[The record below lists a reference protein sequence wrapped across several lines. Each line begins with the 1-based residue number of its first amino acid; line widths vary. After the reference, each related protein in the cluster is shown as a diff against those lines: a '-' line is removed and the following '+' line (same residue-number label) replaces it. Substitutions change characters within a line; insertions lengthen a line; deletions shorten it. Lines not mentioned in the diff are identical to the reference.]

1 MYFLTEWTYIAS
13 ATNGI
18 LSGIMSPVS
27 CSRINGTVLSVD
39 GYPLKLHK
47 QQGLQAMLKA
57 LPYLTVF
64 SDRDPPGSGRS
75 ARSEHSLAPSAM
87 YASLKSITQWPPS
100 RENARRFT
108 LVLSVAATLGS
119 VLTYV
124 FSASFSVGLLLLQIA
139 ATACV
144 WVQYRLSRK
153 SIKFQPQELADRLL
167 QVQENE
173 RHRLSRELHD
183 DIGQLLTA
191 AKLQSEWLKRRLPPD
206 SQEQCTVLCDTLE
219 ETLNKVR
226 DVSAILNPRQLI
238 SLGLE
243 ASLRAHLLKTLA
255 NTSVQWSLDCQQR
268 LNGIPEEM
276 AVAAFRI
283 TQEAVTNILRHAQA
297 KNLVVR
303 LQRLPEGLTLL
314 ISDDG
319 AGFFPA
325 ANPGR
330 EGQRGMAGMA
340 ERIEQLGGTLSVV
353 SEPGKGTQIEALF
366 PWAPRALERASTNK
380 VMR

>member
-1 MYFLTEWTYIAS
+1 
-13 ATNGI
+13 
-18 LSGIMSPVS
+18 
-27 CSRINGTVLSVD
+27 
-39 GYPLKLHK
+39 
-47 QQGLQAMLKA
+47 
-57 LPYLTVF
+57 
-64 SDRDPPGSGRS
+64 
-75 ARSEHSLAPSAM
+75 M
-87 YASLKSITQWPPS
+87 YASLKSFITWPPS
-100 RENARRFT
+100 RENARRIT
-108 LVLSVAATLGS
+108 LILCVAAALGS
-119 VLTYV
+119 LLTYG
-124 FSASFSVGLLLLQIA
+124 FSAPVSLALLLLNIA

-191 AKLQSEWLKRRLPPD
+191 AKLQGEWLKRRLPQD
-206 SQEQCTVLCDTLE
+206 LQEQCTVLCDTLE

-226 DVSAILNPRQLI
+226 DVSAILNPRQLT

-255 NTSVQWSLDCQQR
+255 NTSVHWSLDCQQR

-297 KNLVVR
+297 QNLLVR
-303 LQRLPEGLTLL
+303 VQRLPQGLTLL

-319 AGFFPA
+319 LGFAPA
-325 ANPGR
+325 VNPGR
-330 EGQRGMAGMA
+330 KDNGAWPGWP
-340 ERIEQLGGTLSVV
+340 
-353 SEPGKGTQIEALF
+353 SESNS
-366 PWAPRALERASTNK
+366 WAAH
-380 VMR
+380 

>member
-1 MYFLTEWTYIAS
+1 
-13 ATNGI
+13 
-18 LSGIMSPVS
+18 
-27 CSRINGTVLSVD
+27 
-39 GYPLKLHK
+39 
-47 QQGLQAMLKA
+47 
-57 LPYLTVF
+57 
-64 SDRDPPGSGRS
+64 
-75 ARSEHSLAPSAM
+75 M
-87 YASLKSITQWPPS
+87 YASFKSLTTWPPS

-108 LVLSVAATLGS
+108 LVMCVLATLGS
-119 VLTYV
+119 LLAYL
-124 FSASFSVGLLLLQIA
+124 FSAHIPLGLLALDVA

-191 AKLQSEWLKRRLPPD
+191 AKLQSDWLKRRLPEEL
-206 SQEQCTVLCDTLE
+206 QEQCTVLCDTLD

-226 DVSAILNPRQLI
+226 DVSAILNPRQLT

-255 NTSVQWSLDCQQR
+255 NSSVNWSLDCQQR

-283 TQEAVTNILRHAQA
+283 AQEAVTNILRHAQA
-297 KNLVVR
+297 KNLLIRV
-303 LQRLPEGLTLL
+303 QRLPQGLTLL

-319 AGFFPA
+319 LGFAPA
-325 ANPGR
+325 ADPAR

-353 SEPGKGTQIEALF
+353 SEPGKGTRIEALF

>member
-1 MYFLTEWTYIAS
+1 
-13 ATNGI
+13 
-18 LSGIMSPVS
+18 
-27 CSRINGTVLSVD
+27 
-39 GYPLKLHK
+39 
-47 QQGLQAMLKA
+47 
-57 LPYLTVF
+57 
-64 SDRDPPGSGRS
+64 
-75 ARSEHSLAPSAM
+75 M
-87 YASLKSITQWPPS
+87 YASLKSISTWPPS

-108 LVLSVAATLGS
+108 LILCVLAALGS
-119 VLTYV
+119 LLTYG
-124 FSASFSVGLLLLQIA
+124 FSLPLYFGLLSLNIA

-167 QVQENE
+167 EVQENE

-191 AKLQSEWLKRRLPPD
+191 AKLQSEWLKRRLPED
-206 SQEQCTVLCDTLE
+206 LQEHCTTLCDTLE

-226 DVSAILNPRQLI
+226 DVSAILNPRQLT

-255 NTSVQWSLDCQQR
+255 NTPVHWSLDCQQR

-283 TQEAVTNILRHAQA
+283 AQEAVTNILRHAQA
-297 KNLVVR
+297 KNLLIRV
-303 LQRLPEGLTLL
+303 QRLPQGLTLM
-314 ISDDG
+314 ITDDG
-319 AGFFPA
+319 QGFAPA

-340 ERIEQLGGTLSVV
+340 ERIEQLGGTLSVT
-353 SEPGKGTQIEALF
+353 SEPGNGTRIEALF